1 MKILILFILLFIMES
16 CNNKK
21 VDVKKIDFSISNEKM
36 KHSNDEEI
44 FQKLL
49 FNIDINKYRE
59 TDISTIGFFCLV
71 NLILSKMKI

>member
-49 FNIDINKYRE
+49 FNIDIVPFITYIL
-59 TDISTIGFFCLV
+59 TCSP
-71 NLILSKMKI
+71 LSK